1 MIKTAHLTLDT
12 LGMMAVKT
20 TYDERLVALIRKI
33 PGTGRHWDS
42 DRKVWLIHVEYHDY
56 LITVLKELNYAIT
69 DEVSAG
75 AVMRRSDD
83 EPGIWLL
90 AGTPG
95 VRPMRVQCPA
105 CQEIQDV
112 GCYRLYEDT
121 TGIKRLQ
128 FYGSGC
134 RHAWELCFQAQDGR
148 FWTWTEAVEVPTC
161 PTAENGADTQD
172 AGDHDEPLAHLRAV
186 LDAVREQREGFHFET
201 WFKRAMGADEA

>member
-33 PGTGRHWDS
+33 PGMGRHWDK

-56 LITVLKELNYAIT
+56 LVMVLKELNYAIT
-69 DEVSAG
+69 DEVRAG
-75 AVMRRSDD
+75 AAMRRSED
-83 EPGIWLL
+83 EPGIWLM

-95 VRPMRVQCPA
+95 VRPIRVQCPA

-121 TGIKRLQ
+121 LRIKRLQ

-134 RHAWELCFQAQDGR
+134 CHAWELCFQARDGR
-148 FWTWTEAVEVPTC
+148 LWTWAEAVEVPTC
-161 PTAENGADTQD
+161 PIAEDGADTRD
-172 AGDHDEPLAHLRAV
+172 AEDRDEPPPHLRAV

-201 WFKRAMGADEA
+201 WFKRAMGADEV